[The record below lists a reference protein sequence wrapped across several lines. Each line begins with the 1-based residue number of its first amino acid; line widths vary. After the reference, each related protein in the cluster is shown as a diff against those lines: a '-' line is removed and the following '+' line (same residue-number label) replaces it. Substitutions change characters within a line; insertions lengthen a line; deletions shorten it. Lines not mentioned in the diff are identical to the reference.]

1 VFAGG
6 STVEKVLT
14 LRSVVL
20 CLQAEHEHHGSGG
33 LPTHLIP
40 LAGMM
45 LVVVAGVY
53 MFAGGSGVNS
63 GGGDDDIESPGSSK
77 KYPRRTAQD

>member
-1 VFAGG
+1 M
-6 STVEKVLT
+6 
-14 LRSVVL
+14 LR
-20 CLQAEHEHHGSGG
+20 LQVQHEHHGSGG

-45 LVVVAGVY
+45 LVVVAGLY
-53 MFAGGSGVNS
+53 MFAGGSRLKSS
-63 GGGDDDIESPGSSK
+63 GEGDDIESPRISK